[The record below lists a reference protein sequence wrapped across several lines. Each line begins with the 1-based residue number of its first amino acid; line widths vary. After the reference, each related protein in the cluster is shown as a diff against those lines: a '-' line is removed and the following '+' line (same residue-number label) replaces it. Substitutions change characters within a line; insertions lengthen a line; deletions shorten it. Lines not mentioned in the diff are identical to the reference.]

1 MPYNIYHKTLC
12 VCLYIYIYIYMHIFI
27 DLFIQIFIHIY
38 LYISICICICICIC
52 IYIYIHWIII
62 LKLNMENK
70 DPCKVSFLDL
80 WIDAQGGKFIINL
93 FNNKR
98 WLSLLFQSNALFG
111 QYNTVWKRLYFSQF
125 GNFTYWQDN
134 TTSESFDYRNHFPI
148 EWNHFTIEKDL

>member
-1 MPYNIYHKTLC
+1 MYVCMYIYIYTCLSVKYYIYLC
-12 VCLYIYIYIYMHIFI
+12 VYIYIYIY
-27 DLFIQIFIHIY
+27 
-38 LYISICICICICIC
+38 IC
-52 IYIYIHWIII
+52 IHWIII

-148 EWNHFTIEKDL
+148 EWNHFTIEKDLWKDHFSVVYVIWFSVC